1 MTCSQTVIRK
11 ASPLPAPDGRGRLS
25 SVVNVP
31 CVEYTTVSPA
41 EYVPTRIPKGSQVEE
56 GRIRGKVRAVLKE
69 HCARV
74 AKSDHQL
81 RAEGLQWNSA
91 WQFSAQHFSHS
102 LPRSLKTRPSEWT
115 SDDVMFVGKL
125 VEDISWT
132 FYKMSQATTVQHFKF
147 AIIDYLKLR
156 SHEKA
161 LMVTVMDMMADI
173 LDFGETFVNILTD
186 TQVYDDEPME
196 FGRYRA
202 EAFPKFEN
210 FLKFLRSIEGNFD
223 AALKSPLYVKLHELM
238 SYLLAVSL
246 FDKVPGFDR
255 PLFKKLQK
263 RAQKEGK
270 HLGPSFIHCCFDTLL
285 FICERGYQA
294 IILGSVEPLFHAGG
308 TYEDWFTE
316 AAWLKNNHEFISCSV
331 ALGFSRPEYMQ
342 RLLDAIEKGT
352 SIVKVMSK
360 TKAPEHRFAVQ
371 VLGQLEIIQSREFS
385 RRLAMKSRK
394 PPFATL
400 VYGQSSIGKS
410 MFMQGLYEG
419 FCMAFNL
426 PNGDEYKFVVAPD
439 AKHWD
444 NFQSS
449 QHTIVL
455 DDVGC
460 FNPKIMSGG
469 GDKTIIQILQLQN
482 TIAHCPPQADLKDK
496 GKTPLIC
503 ELLLA
508 TTNTED
514 LNLGAYFSCPYAVA
528 RRFPVVIDLEVRPEF
543 VTPDGV
549 LDPLKCPEPIPGTI
563 PDVWRIVI
571 KRAVP
576 IKTTQPDTRRNMGF
590 KYQVVRRFEST
601 RDFLPWWLAFAHQ
614 YRENQDK
621 AARTEDAMKGIELCR
636 IVKTPGCDHVS
647 CTCKLTA
654 CWRPLTH
661 CRCSELPAETGLV
674 ADLQPEQ
681 VFSGH
686 CEVVSD
692 KPRGKPNAFSSAL
705 ASMTSSESFTC
716 ACCDGLA
723 GDCICRD
730 GECPKCNVKDILTD
744 VIDSSFKKGQ
754 LRKLDAW
761 WDDLCSEEEEKIPA
775 QGHKRD
781 FRGAPKFN
789 VDFMDATAGSA
800 FEDVQLCPFCEQP
813 LGWCRCDFEQY
824 FRGECPGCMRPT
836 TDCLCHDSFC
846 PMCSER
852 SSLCLCIPCYRCA
865 RQPTDCTCAVCP
877 RCDGNCGYGVCSV
890 MCYVCG
896 AGFEA
901 CTCGYNNLRHE
912 ADPIGEASASNV
924 INVQERLDFEQMR
937 RDVDSIMRNQA
948 PQPSLWRRFVDS
960 ISARF
965 KVFCL
970 YLYVWRFSWVV
981 SFATFGVMTGI
992 VSRLVFDPA
1001 VGMDYMPAQWRHIF
1015 RRSGLR
1021 VSMMLQQHKNL
1032 VRIAKFTAALVTGYL
1047 VASTAAHCLEKW
1059 LKAPQKE
1066 DETCCEKCHKAKSV
1080 CFCAYSE
1087 TSEDCVCCQEP
1098 FEHCNCRDGSCQ
1110 NCGVDC
1116 SCVGTE
1122 TCDKC
1127 YVYTHCI
1134 HCNDKDVCINC
1145 HADREKRRARLKSQM
1160 GVVLSKPLI
1169 KKFDVD
1175 RPSGTDAVNPYY
1187 QEEVAV
1193 TAGDY
1198 SLKSKSWSGMS
1209 PSEMEQRLAYNCA
1222 TLIIRYPGGK
1232 CKPIKAFCVGG
1243 QLWVTTSHS
1252 LEKGTISY
1260 ELFLAKREP
1269 GITENIKVKLSEE
1282 CIYRL
1287 PLRDLAF
1294 FVLRDVPCRP
1304 FMTDL
1309 FSETLAGGV
1318 HDGFY
1323 LKREQLGGVSRH
1335 EFSAARFHKEHKNH
1349 DPTFGNHTITEAWK
1363 CTVRKSTQV
1372 GDCGAIM
1379 VLMVKK
1385 APVLAGIHFLGDA
1398 KTHAVATVIRPSDIR
1413 NAAKVLG
1420 GMEARP
1426 GKVNL
1431 SSESAER
1438 NEVPIA
1444 SKSEVR
1450 FVAQGSAVI
1459 LCGVDVPRP
1468 KPKSQVFKTK
1478 MFQAL
1483 RSRGWEDEHG
1493 APMLRG
1499 WVPARNVLLDV
1510 VEPVSQFDPAII
1522 DAAAEGFAND
1532 LKAGL
1537 VEIENWN
1544 EHLGFLSLR
1553 DAVNGIPGIKYI
1565 DGMKRSTSAGYPWCR
1580 SKKSLWEPKPS
1591 EEHPNDIEFNEE
1603 ILLRVEKCLQCWA
1616 RGERY
1621 NPIFNVNLKD
1631 EVRSKK
1637 KCETGQTRGFT
1648 GAPVEHVIA
1657 MRMVFLSLIKLAM
1670 DNQLLF
1676 ECAAGIVATSI
1687 EWTKLYKHLTKFGK
1701 DRVFD
1706 GDYGKYD
1713 KKFSAKLMITIFLK
1727 ILIKVAEL
1735 SGKYDEEQI
1744 TIMTTAAFD
1753 VAFPWVHFFGVIMML
1768 YGTNPSGQSL
1778 TTLVNCLG
1786 NSVYMRCA
1794 FLEMSPQFDR
1804 DKPSMWQSILGT
1816 FKKLVA
1822 LITYGDDN
1830 AMGVHSSCDWFNHT
1844 TVSKYLGARGIEYTA
1859 ADKESESKPFKNIED
1874 CTFLKRGFKFIPGTE
1889 WCMAQLEMKSIRKM
1903 LMYGLQS
1910 AAISEDQQ
1918 CIEKV
1923 DSAMREFFF
1932 YGEEVYNE
1940 HSALLQSV
1948 LSESRLDHLVR
1959 LDTFRP
1965 WTRRLA
1971 EFVEDTNKFHGGCP
1985 EEGPPTEEYLV
1996 AQ

>member
-1 MTCSQTVIRK
+1 M
-11 ASPLPAPDGRGRLS
+11 D
-25 SVVNVP
+25 
-31 CVEYTTVSPA
+31 
-41 EYVPTRIPKGSQVEE
+41 
-56 GRIRGKVRAVLKE
+56 
-69 HCARV
+69 
-74 AKSDHQL
+74 
-81 RAEGLQWNSA
+81 
-91 WQFSAQHFSHS
+91 S
-102 LPRSLKTRPSEWT
+102 L
-115 SDDVMFVGKL
+115 
-125 VEDISWT
+125 
-132 FYKMSQATTVQHFKF
+132 
-147 AIIDYLKLR
+147 
-156 SHEKA
+156 
-161 LMVTVMDMMADI
+161 ADI
-173 LDFGETFVNILTD
+173 LDFGETFANILTD
-186 TQVYDDEPME
+186 TQVYDGEPIDDYE

-202 EAFPKFEN
+202 EAFPKFEG
-210 FLKFLRSIEGNFD
+210 FLKFLRGIENNFD
-223 AALKSPLYVKLHELM
+223 AALKSPLYIKLHELM

-246 FDKVPGFDR
+246 FDKVPGFDK

-294 IILGSVEPLFHAGG
+294 IVLGSVEPLFHGGG
-308 TYEDWFTE
+308 TYEQWFTE
-316 AAWLKNNHEFISCSV
+316 SAWLKNNHEFISCSI
-331 ALGFSRPEYMQ
+331 ALGFSKPEFMR
-342 RLLDAIEKGT
+342 RLLDAIEQGQ
-352 SIVKVMSK
+352 SIVKVMAK

-371 VLGQLEIIQSREFS
+371 VLGQLEVIQSREFS
-385 RRLAMKSRK
+385 RKLAMQSRK
-394 PPFATL
+394 PPMATL
-400 VYGQSSIGKS
+400 VYGQSCIGKS
-410 MFMQGLYEG
+410 MFMQALYEG

-426 PNGDEYKFVVAPD
+426 PCGDEYKFTVSPD
-439 AKHWD
+439 AKFWD
-444 NFQSS
+444 NFQSPM
-449 QHTIVL
+449 HTVVL

-460 FNPKIMSGG
+460 FSPKIMSAG
-469 GDKTIIQILQLQN
+469 GDRTVIQILQLQN
-482 TIAHCPPQADLKDK
+482 TIAHCPDQADLKDK
-496 GKTPLIC
+496 GKTPLLC
-503 ELLLA
+503 ELILA

-514 LNLGAYFSCPYAVA
+514 LNLGAYFACPYAVA
-528 RRFPVVIDLEVRPEF
+528 RRFPVVLDLSVKEEF
-543 VTPDGV
+543 CGPNGE
-549 LDPLKCPEPIPGTI
+549 LDPLKCPEPTAGTF
-563 PDVWRIVI
+563 PDVWNIIV
-571 KRAVP
+571 KRVVP
-576 IKTTQPDTRRNMGF
+576 LRSTQTDNRKNMGF
-590 KYQVVRRFEST
+590 KYQVVRRFTST
-601 RDFLPWWLAFAHQ
+601 VEFFPWWFAFTHQ
-614 YRENQDK
+614 YRENQNK
-621 AARTEDAMKGIELCR
+621 AARTEDAMRGIEICR
-636 IVKTPGCDHVS
+636 VVKVPGCAHVNCS
-647 CTCKLTA
+647 CKLTA
-654 CWRPLTH
+654 CWKKVTE
-661 CRCSELPAETGLV
+661 CRCSELPAETGYV

-681 VFSGH
+681 VFSGV
-686 CEVVSD
+686 CEVAPDRKV
-692 KPRGKPNAFSSAL
+692 RGKLDKLALGSAL
-705 ASMTSSESFTC
+705 SDSVDPESASSGTFDCS
-716 ACCDGLA
+716 CCGGMS
-723 GDCICRD
+723 GDCPCSD
-730 GECPKCNVKDILTD
+730 DECSKCIAKATMDQIVVDTI
-744 VIDSSFKKGQ
+744 KKCQ
-754 LRKLDAW
+754 MRKLDAW
-761 WDDLCSEEEEKIPA
+761 WDDLCSSEEEEKLPA
-775 QGHKRD
+775 QGHKRNH
-781 FRGAPKFN
+781 RGVPRFEE
-789 VDFMDATAGSA
+789 MDLTDPEAGSA
-800 FEDVQLCPFCEQP
+800 PHTPEPQECPFCDQP
-813 LGWCRCDFEQY
+813 IGWCRCDFEQY
-824 FRGECPGCMRPT
+824 FRGECPRCIRPSS
-836 TDCLCHDSFC
+836 DCICHDPFC

-852 SSLCLCIPCYRCA
+852 SSLCLCLPCYRCA
-865 RQPTDCTCAVCP
+865 RQPTYCACSKCP
-877 RCDGNCGYGVCSV
+877 RCDGNCGFGICEV

-896 AGFEA
+896 ASFEA
-901 CTCGYNNLRHE
+901 CSCGYNNLSHE
-912 ADPIGEASASNV
+912 ADPIGAATTNV

-937 RDVDSIMRNQA
+937 RDVDQIMRSHT
-948 PQPSLWRRFVDS
+948 PQPSLWQ
-960 ISARF
+960 RF
-965 KVFCL
+965 KESVMSRFKIFCL
-970 YLYVWRFSWVV
+970 YVYVWRFSWVV
-981 SFATFGVMTGI
+981 SMMTFGVMTGI
-992 VSRLVFDPA
+992 VSRMIFDPT
-1001 VGMDYMPAQWRHIF
+1001 VGMEYMPAQWRRIF
-1015 RRSGLR
+1015 HRSGLR

-1032 VRIAKFTAALVTGYL
+1032 VRIAKFTAALVSGYL
-1047 VASTAAHCLEKW
+1047 VASTTAHCLEKW
-1059 LKAPQKE
+1059 LKGPPVVDKK
-1066 DETCCEKCHKAKSV
+1066 CCEKCHKVDCTCDGDELK
-1080 CFCAYSE
+1080 
-1087 TSEDCVCCQEP
+1087 CVCCLET
-1098 FEHCNCRDGSCQ
+1098 FEACECGLGNCN
-1110 NCGVDC
+1110 NCG
-1116 SCVGTE
+1116 T
-1122 TCDKC
+1122 
-1127 YVYTHCI
+1127 
-1134 HCNDKDVCINC
+1134 
-1145 HADREKRRARLKSQM
+1145 ARGLQPQM

-1175 RPSGTDAVNPYY
+1175 RLPGTDSVNPYY
-1187 QEEVAV
+1187 QEEVNV

-1209 PSEMEQRLAYNCA
+1209 QSEVEQRLAYNCA
-1222 TLIIRYPGGK
+1222 TLIIRMPDKK

-1243 QLWVTTSHS
+1243 QLWVTTNHS
-1252 LEKGTISY
+1252 LDKGTIAY
-1260 ELFLAKREP
+1260 EMFLSKREA
-1269 GITENIKVKLSEE
+1269 GITENLKINLSEE
-1282 CIYRL
+1282 CIFRL

-1294 FVLRDVPCRP
+1294 FVIRDVPCRP
-1304 FMTDL
+1304 FMTEL
-1309 FSETLAGGV
+1309 FSDTLAGGV

-1335 EFSAARFHKEHKNH
+1335 DFSAARFYKEHKNF
-1349 DPTFGNHTITEAWK
+1349 DPTFGNHTVTEAWK
-1363 CTVRKSTQV
+1363 ATVRKPTQV

-1385 APVLAGIHFLGDA
+1385 APVLAGIHFLGDG
-1398 KTHAVATVIRPSDIR
+1398 KGQVVSTVIRPVDIHT
-1413 NAAKVLG
+1413 AAKVLG

-1438 NEVPIA
+1438 NEVPI
-1444 SKSEVR
+1444 STKSEVR

-1483 RSRGWEDEHG
+1483 RSRGWEDEHD
-1493 APMLRG
+1493 APKLRG

-1537 VEIENWN
+1537 VEVENWS

-1580 SKKSLWEPKPS
+1580 SKKSLWHPKPS

-1603 ILLRVEKCLQCWA
+1603 ILRRVEDCLQCWA

-1676 ECAAGIVATSI
+1676 ECAAGIVATSV
-1687 EWTKLYKHLTKFGK
+1687 EWTKLYKYLTKFGE

-1804 DKPSMWQSILGT
+1804 NKPSMWQAILGT

-1830 AMGVHSSCDWFNHT
+1830 AMGVSSKCDWFNHT
-1844 TVSKYLGARGIEYTA
+1844 TVSRYLGARGIEYTA

-1889 WCMAQLEMKSIRKM
+1889 LCMAQLEEKSIRKM

-1923 DSAMREFFF
+1923 DSAMREYFF
-1932 YGEEVYNE
+1932 YGEKVYNE
-1940 HSALLQSV
+1940 KSALLQTV
-1948 LSESRLDHLVR
+1948 LEESRLDHLVR

-1971 EFVEDTNKFHGGCP
+1971 EFVEDTNAFHGGSP
-1985 EEGPPTEEYLV
+1985 VEGPPSEEYLV